1 MTVHIEGK
9 GCGGVPEVFLHGLD
23 IVAALYRGYGVRIR
37 GDTPESILRVLMKH
51 VAFRAPSL
59 SLGVSGLTRAILCS
73 GDTRLLHTALE
84 QGLIPSEEPIERL
97 LELAG
102 RNSAVR
108 SLLLTQARRSLG
120 CAPAGA
126 EKNSYRLLSDDE
138 AERVLCDPML
148 RAQASDALLRL
159 LDGRAEERL
168 GLAGKSRSACVFE
181 TQSYAALCAFQ
192 GETETVLRFAVWQWG
207 GGMEET
213 TTERVWHA
221 DATAVLEAA
230 SPIVPRYSTIA
241 NLLGSYPTGEQGSGE
256 MPLPPVCLKC
266 VVLRSGKS
274 GKMTYIP
281 PIRPRRTSMRTRRI
295 GQKTKHAIIIWKA
308 C

>member
-1 MTVHIEGK
+1 MSRD
-9 GCGGVPEVFLHGLD
+9 C
-23 IVAALYRGYGVRIR
+23 IR
-37 GDTPESILRVLMKH
+37 GDTPANILHVLMKH

-84 QGLIPSEEPIERL
+84 QGLIPSEGPIERL

-148 RAQASDALLRL
+148 RAQTSAHCCGCWTAGRRSGWGLRGNRALRAAWRRRAMRRYVRSKARRRRCCGL
-159 LDGRAEERL
+159 L
-168 GLAGKSRSACVFE
+168 F
-181 TQSYAALCAFQ
+181 
-192 GETETVLRFAVWQWG
+192 
-207 GGMEET
+207 
-213 TTERVWHA
+213 
-221 DATAVLEAA
+221 
-230 SPIVPRYSTIA
+230 
-241 NLLGSYPTGEQGSGE
+241 GSGAAAWRKRRQNGSG
-256 MPLPPVCLKC
+256 MP
-266 VVLRSGKS
+266 
-274 GKMTYIP
+274 M
-281 PIRPRRTSMRTRRI
+281 RRMSI
-295 GQKTKHAIIIWKA
+295 
-308 C
+308 